1 MRCFLDTEFTGMDR
15 PALISLAFVADDGSE
30 FYAEIEDGWTTADCS
45 NFVVHHVLPHLL
57 RAPDVTMT
65 RAQLREALPR
75 WLASLGEP
83 ATVIYD
89 LRADWRLLS
98 GLFDDL
104 PNQHGVHGRRLIW
117 KDSAIE
123 QSFERQLDA
132 WFATRGPRH
141 NALVDARGFRAAM
154 HGVEDRFGRQ
164 LAE

>member
-1 MRCFLDTEFTGMDR
+1 MRCYLDTEFSSMDR
-15 PALISLAFVADDGSE
+15 PALISIALVADDGRE
-30 FYAEIEDGWTTADCS
+30 FYAEVTDNWTLEDCND
-45 NFVVHHVLPHLL
+45 FVVNNVLPHLL
-57 RAPDVTMT
+57 RSRDVSMS
-65 RAQLREALPR
+65 RAQLREVLPG

-83 ATVIYD
+83 VTVIYD

-104 PNQHGVHGRRLIW
+104 PNQHGVHGRRLTW

-123 QSFERQLDA
+123 ESFERQLDA
-132 WFATRGPRH
+132 WAATHGPRH

-154 HGVEDRFGRQ
+154 HGVEDGFGHR